1 MKVLH
6 VIPSI
11 SPRRGGPGVAAL
23 EMAAA
28 LRQRG
33 VDASLLTT
41 NDDGPGLLADLP
53 LGRWIDHG
61 GVPLLAFGRW
71 SPPITPLREFAV
83 APALSQWL
91 AAHLADYDLLHIHAL
106 FSYPSTSAMAQAR
119 QAGVPYVISTIGQL
133 CHWSLAR
140 SSRRKR
146 LLLGLIERRNLNGA
160 AALHV
165 TTVAER
171 DQTASLGLDTG
182 AVVSPRGVHLP
193 SLGAAGDPAGDCV
206 GVGAVDGA
214 VVGAEAGPTRFL
226 FLSRI
231 HPKKQLEQLMA
242 ALALVPGDWILQ
254 IAGEG
259 EPAYLA
265 ALQRLADQLGIAS
278 RCQWLGFLAGE
289 AKWQAL
295 AAADWF
301 VLPSASENF
310 GIAAIEALAAGLPVI
325 LSPEVAVA
333 ELLHSSGAA
342 LICSS
347 EPRALAATLERA
359 LAKPTAE
366 LRQEARRLAAERFA
380 WPAIAGQLQ
389 SAYGEV
395 LR

>member
-28 LRQRG
+28 LRQQG
-33 VDASLLTT
+33 VEASLVTT

-53 LGRWIDHG
+53 LGRWIDQD
-61 GVPLLAFGRW
+61 GVPLMAFGRW
-71 SPPITPLREFAV
+71 SPPISPLREFAV

-119 QAGVPYVISTIGQL
+119 AAGVPYVISTIGQL

-146 LLLGLIERRNLNGA
+146 WMLGLIERRNLDGA

-165 TTVAER
+165 TTGAER
-171 DQTASLGLDTG
+171 DQSADLGLAAP
-182 AVVSPRGVHLP
+182 AVVIPLGVHLP
-193 SLGAAGDPAGDCV
+193 PVGSTQAQPA
-206 GVGAVDGA
+206 
-214 VVGAEAGPTRFL
+214 AGPTRFL

-231 HPKKQLEQLMA
+231 HPKKQLEQLFE
-242 ALALVPGDWILQ
+242 ALALVPGDWTLE

-259 EPAYLA
+259 EPAYVA
-265 ALQRLADQLGIAS
+265 ALQRQTEQLGIAS

-333 ELLHSSGAA
+333 ELLPSSGAA
-342 LICSS
+342 LICAS
-347 EPRALAATLERA
+347 EPHVLAATLERA
-359 LAKPTAE
+359 LAKPTAAQ
-366 LRQEARRLAAERFA
+366 RQEARRLAAERFA
-380 WPAIAGQLQ
+380 WPAIASQLQ

>member
-28 LRQRG
+28 LRQQG
-33 VDASLLTT
+33 VEASLLTT

-53 LGRWIDHG
+53 LGRWIDHD

-71 SPPITPLREFAV
+71 SPPITSLREFAV

-119 QAGVPYVISTIGQL
+119 AAGVPYVLSTIGQL

-146 LLLGLIERRNLNGA
+146 WMLRLIERRNLDGA

-165 TTVAER
+165 TTNAER
-171 DQTASLGLDTG
+171 DQSADLGLAAP
-182 AVVSPRGVHLP
+182 AVVIPLGVHLP
-193 SLGAAGDPAGDCV
+193 PEGATQAQAG
-206 GVGAVDGA
+206 
-214 VVGAEAGPTRFL
+214 AGPTRFL

-231 HPKKQLEQLMA
+231 HPKKQLEQLFA
-242 ALALVPGDWILQ
+242 ALALVPGDWTLQ

-259 EPAYLA
+259 EPAYVA
-265 ALQRLADQLGIAS
+265 SLQRQADQLGITS
-278 RCQWLGFLAGE
+278 RCRWLGFLAGE

-295 AAADWF
+295 AVADWF

-333 ELLHSSGAA
+333 ELLSASGAA
-342 LICSS
+342 IICAS
-347 EPRALAATLERA
+347 EPQVLAATLERA
-359 LAKPTAE
+359 LVKPTPSQ
-366 LRQEARRLAAERFA
+366 RQEARRLAADRFA

>member
-11 SPRRGGPGVAAL
+11 SLRRGGPGVAAL

-28 LRQRG
+28 LRQQG
-33 VDASLLTT
+33 VEASLLTT

-53 LGRWIDHG
+53 LGRWIDQD

-71 SPPITPLREFAV
+71 SPPIAPLREFAV

-91 AAHLADYDLLHIHAL
+91 GAHLRDYDLLHIHAL

-119 QAGVPYVISTIGQL
+119 AAGVPYVLSTIGQL

-146 LLLGLIERRNLNGA
+146 WMLRLIERRNLDGA

-165 TTVAER
+165 TTGAER
-171 DQTASLGLDTG
+171 DQSADLGLAAP
-182 AVVSPRGVHLP
+182 AVVIPLGVHLP
-193 SLGAAGDPAGDCV
+193 PVRATQAQSG
-206 GVGAVDGA
+206 
-214 VVGAEAGPTRFL
+214 AGPTRFL

-231 HPKKQLEQLMA
+231 HPKKQLEQLFA
-242 ALALVPGDWILQ
+242 ALALVPGEWTLD

-259 EPAYLA
+259 EPAYVA
-265 ALQRLADQLGIAS
+265 ALQRQAEQLGIAS
-278 RCQWLGFLAGE
+278 RCQWRGFLAGE

-310 GIAAIEALAAGLPVI
+310 GIAAIEALVAGLPVI

-333 ELLHSSGAA
+333 ELLSSSGAA
-342 LICSS
+342 IICGS
-347 EPRALAATLERA
+347 EPRVLAATLERA
-359 LAKPTAE
+359 LAKPTQAQ
-366 LRQEARRLAAERFA
+366 RQEARRLAAERFA

-389 SAYGEV
+389 SAYGQV